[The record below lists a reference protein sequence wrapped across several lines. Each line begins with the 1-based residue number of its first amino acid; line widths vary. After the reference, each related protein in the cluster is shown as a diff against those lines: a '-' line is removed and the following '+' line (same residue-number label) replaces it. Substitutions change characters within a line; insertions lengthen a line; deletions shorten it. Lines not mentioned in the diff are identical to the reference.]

1 MKVSIVGKGF
11 IAEHLPYHKV
21 EGRVDFSSKQIEN
34 LLDIEKPDVLINCIG
49 KCGSPNVDWCEVNK
63 EITATANAALP
74 ILLAEACAKKS
85 IHMIQ
90 IGSGCIYFGKS
101 PNVGYLIDNNDVVAK
116 EASAYQPN
124 WFDKAI
130 IDLGWKETDFANPQ
144 SFYSKTKYACD
155 LALGSMKN
163 VATLRIRMP
172 ISDKDHS
179 RNIINKLRGYKQ
191 VIDIPN
197 SMTMVSDLVR
207 CVDWTIKN
215 SQTGTFH
222 VANPQSITAA
232 QIMREF
238 QKYKPKHTFEI
249 ISEKQLDK
257 LTIAK
262 RSNCILDT
270 RKLQNAGFYMTPSKE
285 ALKKCMDDYV
295 KNLKD

>member
-1 MKVSIVGKGF
+1 MKVSIVGSGF

-49 KCGSPNVDWCEVNK
+49 YTGRPNIDQCEANK
-63 EITATANAALP
+63 EITATTNIVLP
-74 ILLAEACAKKS
+74 VLLAEACAKKS

-101 PNVGYLIDNNDVVAK
+101 PNV
-116 EASAYQPN
+116 AYTIGNEPYKPTISFSDPD
-124 WFDKAI
+124 WFDKSVV
-130 IDLGWKETDFANPQ
+130 DMGWKETDFANPQ

-191 VIDIPN
+191 IIDIPN

-207 CVDWTIKN
+207 CVDWVIKT
-215 SQTGTFH
+215 SQVGTFH

-238 QKYKPKHTFEI
+238 QKHRPKHTFEI
-249 ISEKQLDK
+249 ISEKQLDR

-262 RSNCILDT
+262 RSNCVLDT
-270 RKLQNAGFYMTPSKE
+270 RKLQNAGFHMTPSE
-285 ALKKCMDDYV
+285 DALKKCMDDYV